1 MEAQYP
7 IRAVSKLTGLSIDT
21 LRAWERR
28 YAAVVP
34 ERSDRGRQYSPEQ
47 IQRLSLLRALVERGH
62 AIGQIASLAEPALRE
77 LLNAEPPK
85 KAEPPGVAEPTEPFI
100 EPVMEAL
107 ARFDHTRVN
116 EELGRLAAL
125 LTPRDLI
132 YKVALPLMRAVGE
145 GWHSGKLGIAQ
156 EHLASSALRN
166 LFGSLVRLY
175 PVQPGAPKILIATLS
190 GELHDFGILAA
201 AMIASING
209 LDPIFL
215 GSNLPGRELAEAAK
229 STAAEMTLVGY
240 SSAVV
245 TDTAELCQLAGSLPA
260 GTELLVGGAI
270 PPRLDQALLDS
281 SRAAVRVVLFS
292 KLEEFEAHCRKR
304 SGII

>member
-1 MEAQYP
+1 MEAHYP
-7 IRAVSKLTGLSIDT
+7 IRAVAKLTGLSIDT

-34 ERSDRGRQYSPEQ
+34 ERSDRGRQYTQEQ
-47 IQRLSLLRALVERGH
+47 IQRLALLRALVERGH
-62 AIGQIASLAEPALRE
+62 AIGQIASMTEPVLRE
-77 LLNAEPPK
+77 LLKAEPPK
-85 KAEPPGVAEPTEPFI
+85 RAEHPETATSDQSFI
-100 EPVMEAL
+100 EPVMDAI

-125 LTPRDLI
+125 LTPRDLV

-166 LFGSLVRLY
+166 LLGSLVRLY
-175 PVQPGAPKILIATLS
+175 PVQPGATKILIATLT

-201 AMIASING
+201 AMIAAING
-209 LDPIFL
+209 IDPVFL
-215 GSNLPGRELAEAAK
+215 GANLPGRELAEAAK
-229 STAAEMTLVGY
+229 STATEMVLVGY

-245 TDTAELCQLAGSLPA
+245 TDATELSQLVASLPA
-260 GTELLVGGAI
+260 GTELLVGGPN
-270 PPRLDQALLDS
+270 PPRLDDALDL
-281 SRAAVRVVLFS
+281 SRAAVHVVVFS
-292 KLEEFEAHCRKR
+292 KLEEFEAYCRNR
-304 SGII
+304 SGIV